1 MQVEK
6 SGERHC
12 GTVKHA
18 KQKFSPKSGIYYL
31 HAMGST
37 IFTTPM
43 LLDSVL
49 THEKCLELFGQI
61 YTTEE
66 YK

>member
-1 MQVEK
+1 MQVEE

-18 KQKFSPKSGIYYL
+18 KLKFSPKLGIYYL
-31 HAMGST
+31 RAMGST
-37 IFTTPM
+37 IFTAPT

-49 THEKCLELFGQI
+49 THEKQSELLGQI
-61 YTTEE
+61 YNMEE